1 LSRRDLVKLG
11 ASLPVALGIAGY
23 ASPSPVA
30 RAATTENGSPIA
42 KRLPPEW
49 LVNFGSNAEMRRD
62 AVAALGFITP
72 NERFFVRD
80 HTGTP
85 LGDNRE
91 LSRIRA
97 WMSRFLPRGGTGLG
111 LTAADLLPSLR
122 LVLLVGRRASPH
134 TAPLR
139 HRGAPHRRL

>member
-1 LSRRDLVKLG
+1 MHEVEYDASRNERLLHERGLSRRDLVKLG

-49 LVNFGSNAEMRRD
+49 LVNFGSNAEMRWD

-80 HTGTP
+80 HTGTL

-97 WMSRFLPRGGTGLG
+97 CMWRTLAHPSVHV
-111 LTAADLLPSLR
+111 ALPSAWR
-122 LVLLVGRRASPH
+122 HGPRAYCY
-134 TAPLR
+134 
-139 HRGAPHRRL
+139 